1 MRRRGIEEKDSG
13 PLTGAR
19 IEEEE
24 VGPATV
30 KSRRPGGKV
39 LLTKI
44 QRCSGTQVLFTLDG
58 LSSPIDSLYGYH
70 QKNVARA
77 ARQIGHFAFWAEQR
91 RAHAS
96 ALEVC
101 DFLPVSRRTDL
112 EIGGPRYSEK
122 PHAW

>member
-1 MRRRGIEEKDSG
+1 MEEKDSG

-19 IEEEE
+19 SEEEE
-24 VGPATV
+24 VGPAPV

-44 QRCSGTQVLFTLDG
+44 RRCSGTQLLFTLEG

-77 ARQIGHFAFWAEQR
+77 ARQIGHFAFCAEPR

-96 ALEVC
+96 ALEVRG
-101 DFLPVSRRTDL
+101 FLSVSRRTAL
-112 EIGGPRYSEK
+112 EMGGPRYSEK
-122 PHAW
+122 RHAW